1 MFLLFGLFLV
11 LIFYFYFT
19 CHNSHLIASL
29 NLLQAHS
36 PVVANKDR
44 YDPVFILRFSIH
56 SLSLGY
62 IEPVEFASLGLL
74 AVAFV
79 SMSSSD
85 DRIRKLGYETLGLFK
100 HALEVM
106 LCSIAC
112 FCYIVYV
119 HVYACLCC

>member
-1 MFLLFGLFLV
+1 M
-11 LIFYFYFT
+11 I
-19 CHNSHLIASL
+19 
-29 NLLQAHS
+29 LLQAHS
-36 PVVANKDR
+36 PVVENIDR

-62 IEPVEFASLGLL
+62 IEPVEFAGLGLL

-85 DRIRKLGYETLGLFK
+85 DRIRKMSYETLGLFK

-106 LCSIAC
+106 LCLIVFFLLHSLCAC
-112 FCYIVYV
+112 VCMSLLKFSLS
-119 HVYACLCC
+119 AFFLWTSA

>member
-1 MFLLFGLFLV
+1 M
-11 LIFYFYFT
+11 
-19 CHNSHLIASL
+19 SL

-36 PVVANKDR
+36 PVVENIDR

-62 IEPVEFASLGLL
+62 IEPVEFAGLGLL

-106 LCSIAC
+106 LCLIAC